1 MIELDLVEGHP
12 VEIPLDLRTV
22 RGRPAPDAP
31 ARLVG
36 RVVVGTPRA
45 RLLTAADAGAD
56 QELQQFIKAEASTSS
71 YYLVVL
77 SCTFVSDDEQ
87 RLADAW
93 LRLDLDGA
101 VAQSMEPVTLEE
113 ITELSYNVKIGVPCV
128 INSEFTL
135 GGKKNKRETAVQAL
149 YEGTS
154 TPAWTFA
161 ETASRP
167 LHGLQR
173 LRMIVRAPA
182 GQPVR
187 GTISIGANV
196 RAKRL
201 GVLPYVAPIAELPA
215 LPRLEVT

>member
-1 MIELDLVEGHP
+1 MIELDLTEGNP

-45 RLLTAADAGAD
+45 RLLTAADAGVD
-56 QELQQFIKAEASTSS
+56 KELQQFIDAEASTSS

-101 VAQSMEPVTLEE
+101 VAQSMEPVALEE

-154 TPAWTFA
+154 TRRGRSPK
-161 ETASRP
+161 RYP
-167 LHGLQR
+167 
-173 LRMIVRAPA
+173 VRCTGCNGCADRAGTRGPA
-182 GQPVR
+182 GAGHDLDR
-187 GTISIGANV
+187 ANV

-201 GVLPYVAPIAELPA
+201 GMLPYVAPIAELSTP
-215 LPRLEVT
+215 PQLEVT